1 MVDSPSWFREWLA
14 QNPDIAAAVRQ
25 QVRER
30 VVQAMADPSAVGGL
44 EKRVAAR
51 KRMID
56 FAAYTYPL
64 YVAEAWNRILA
75 DTLDQVVAGKIRRLI
90 VSAPPQH
97 GKSHLASVL
106 FPAYW
111 LGRRPDDPVILTSYA
126 GSLATDKSRQA
137 RAIVESREF
146 NELFPS
152 IRTAPRHRSV
162 EHWQIHNRLASLL
175 AVGVGGAI
183 TGHGAR
189 LGIVDDPFSGWQ
201 DAYRETVRDRI
212 WDWYRGTFRTRI
224 WENGVIII
232 IMTRWHQDDLVGRLI
247 ADQSESWHILRLPAL
262 AETQEE
268 RDINNKFVGLAE
280 GLPDPIGREAGEPLS
295 PLRFSRAALL
305 EIMREVGSNAWAA
318 EYQGVPRPTEGS
330 LFRRPWFKLVD
341 AVPLDA
347 QRVRY
352 WDLASGESMR
362 NDQTA
367 GVLMAKTPEGF
378 YYVED
383 VVCGRYSAY
392 EVQQVI
398 LQTTRLDADKYR
410 NTVEVWVEQEG
421 GSGGKISTD
430 AIIRLLAGHPVY
442 AQRALTNKEVAAKP
456 FAAQAEAGNVRVLRA
471 NWTADW
477 LDEITAFPFG
487 RNDDQ
492 VDGSSG
498 AFNKLSAGIAFSYG
512 FA

>member
-232 IMTRWHQDDLVGRLI
+232 IMTPAGTRTRPGGPPR
-247 ADQSESWHILRLPAL
+247 SPTSWHPAP
-262 AETQEE
+262 AGAGGEQEE
-268 RDINNKFVGLAE
+268 RDINGLEIRRA
-280 GLPDPIGREAGEPLS
+280 GGRAARPDWPGGRRAAVSPALRPGGGAKSLPGWLEAPGPPSTGACLS
-295 PLRFSRAALL
+295 PDRKR
-305 EIMREVGSNAWAA
+305 
-318 EYQGVPRPTEGS
+318 